1 MSSSYELESPNLTR
15 KQCQCLDLVA
25 LGLTDGEIAQ
35 TVGVKRETVNRWRH
49 HDLAFRKAVQLRN
62 KQLSFEAYFEQMQE
76 DLELLA
82 EVFEKYLPK
91 KYYRPALSYLKLLRS
106 LVK

>member
-1 MSSSYELESPNLTR
+1 MTSNYELESPILTE
-15 KQCQCLDLVA
+15 KQSQSLDLFA

-49 HDLAFRKAVQLRN
+49 HDSALKKAIELRH
-62 KQLSFEAYFEQMQE
+62 KQLTFDAYFEQMQE

-82 EVFEKYLPK
+82 EAFKKYLPK
-91 KYYRPALSYLKLLRS
+91 KYYRPALSYLRLLRS